1 MEGKEKAQIGK
12 LETREVGKE
21 KIREEGRNHR
31 EVNRKIIE
39 ILVRKESEKRV
50 ERIKNSNYNR
60 DYSELV
66 TENLIEYEKEEG
78 KVREWNEWKG

>member
-39 ILVRKESEKRV
+39 IIVRKEREKRV

-60 DYSELV
+60 D
-66 TENLIEYEKEEG
+66 
-78 KVREWNEWKG
+78 

>member
-21 KIREEGRNHR
+21 KIREEGRNYR
-31 EVNRKIIE
+31 EVNRTIIE
-39 ILVRKESEKRV
+39 IIVRKEREKRV

-66 TENLIEYEKEEG
+66 TENLLEHEKEEG
-78 KVREWNEWKG
+78 KVYDSEI